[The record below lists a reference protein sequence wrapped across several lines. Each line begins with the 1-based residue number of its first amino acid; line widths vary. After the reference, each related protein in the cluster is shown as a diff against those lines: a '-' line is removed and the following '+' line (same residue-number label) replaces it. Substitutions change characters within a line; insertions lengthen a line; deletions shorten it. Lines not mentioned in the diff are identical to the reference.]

1 MKIGIDVQTTLG
13 NKTGFGFYVSNL
25 VKNLRKES
33 PMHQYF
39 LFAPQT
45 EKDFSAPRRFWWD
58 QVVLPR
64 QSFKNKVNILHQP
77 AFSAPVFYPGKVV
90 CTVHDLIAVF
100 YGKDIPFWSQQYF
113 GRWMPFTYRFADH
126 IIAVSKHTKKDLKN
140 FLKIP
145 DEKITVI
152 PLAVDEIFERE
163 AKLSDVLEIK
173 KKYQITHPYLLHVGT
188 ISPRK
193 NLEFLVRV
201 FAAVAAK
208 KPDLQL
214 VITGKKGWYFENL
227 FQLIEDLGLK
237 DKVIFTGYIPDQ
249 DKPALYRGAILFV
262 FPSLY
267 EGVGLP
273 LLEAMRSSCP
283 LISSDVSSMPEV
295 VGKAGILLSPHN
307 EEGWVKN
314 ILEALNRS
322 FIRQT
327 LIREGLKQ
335 VKLFSWEKTAQKT
348 VEVYEKILHNH
359 P

>member
-25 VKNLRKES
+25 IKNLREES
-33 PMHQYF
+33 PKHQYL
-39 LFAPQT
+39 LFAPKT

-58 QVVLPR
+58 QVVIPH
-64 QSFKNKVNILHQP
+64 QSWKNKVDIFHQP
-77 AFSAPVFYPGKVV
+77 AFSAPVFYPGKVI

-126 IIAVSKHTKKDLKN
+126 IIAVSEHTKRDLKN

-152 PLAVDEIFERE
+152 PLAVDGMFEKRVG
-163 AKLSDVLEIK
+163 VLEVGEVK
-173 KKYQITHPYLLHVGT
+173 RKYQIIRPYLLHVGT

-193 NLEFLVRV
+193 NLEFLVKV

-227 FQLIEDLGLK
+227 FQLIDDLGLR
-237 DKVIFTGYIPDQ
+237 DKVIFTGYIPDE
-249 DKPALYRGAILFV
+249 DKPALYRAAALFV

-273 LLEAMRSSCP
+273 LLEAMRSSCAI
-283 LISSDVSSMPEV
+283 ISSNVSSMPEV
-295 VGKAGILLSPHN
+295 VGKAGILLSPVD

-314 ILEALNRS
+314 ILEVLNRP
-322 FIRQT
+322 FLCQT
-327 LIREGLKQ
+327 LISEGLKQ
-335 VKLFSWEKTAQKT
+335 VKLFSWQKTAQKT
-348 VEVYEKILHNH
+348 VEVYEKVFHNH
-359 P
+359 S